1 MTLVAAV
8 DSRDAQHPSDQL
20 GLEWNRRRIAPDA
33 GPRCMRRLAGMCS
46 TSAPEVATELPSIG
60 LDDLTGDWQ
69 AHPVAPRVP
78 QRVPGP
84 YAWTER

>member
-20 GLEWNRRRIAPDA
+20 ILSGIGVASRRMQGRDA
-33 GPRCMRRLAGMCS
+33 CGGSRACVRRQRLRS
-46 TSAPEVATELPSIG
+46 RRSFQSIG